1 MRITDV
7 EADIVRIPLST
18 RFSGSVYQIES
29 RCTIVTR
36 VHTDEGLIS
45 EVYSG
50 DERTGYQLLKDLV
63 VGPMKDAVL
72 GEDPTA
78 IERCWQKMFALT
90 PHIGDKAIAMRA
102 IAAIDVAL
110 WDITGKTLGVPVR
123 SLLGGYADRAP
134 VVRFAY
140 YVQGR
145 DTEDMVQDLL
155 HQRERGIGGVK
166 LKVGGVS
173 VADDLLR
180 VRAIRDSLGDEFIIV
195 CDANQA
201 WTLDE
206 ALEFAPPA
214 REMGL
219 AWLEEPCR
227 WQDADN
233 DMRQVRLRTGIAVA
247 AGQGESSSWG
257 CQRLMDA
264 EAVDILNVD
273 AAICGGISEWRR
285 VAGAAQMRGVR
296 MAHHEEP
303 QLAVQLLPAHAHG
316 LFVEVFEE
324 ERDPVYYQLNSV
336 LPEWDN
342 GEIIAPT
349 EPGMGLHLDAA
360 VLEEYKVY

>member
-1 MRITDV
+1 MRITKV
-7 EADIVRIPLST
+7 EADIVRIPLSA
-18 RFSGSVYQIES
+18 RFSGSVYHIDS

-36 VHTDEGLIS
+36 VHTDAGLVS

-50 DERTGYQLLKDLV
+50 DERNGYRQLKDLV
-63 VGPMKDAVL
+63 VGPMAAAVA
-72 GEDPTA
+72 GEDPMA

-90 PHIGDKAIAMRA
+90 PHISDKAIAMRA

-110 WDITGKTLGVPVR
+110 WDIAGKALGAPVR
-123 SLLGGYADRAP
+123 TLLGGYAERAP

-145 DTEDMVQDLL
+145 DTAAMVQDLL
-155 HQRERGIGGVK
+155 YQRERGIGGVK
-166 LKVGGVS
+166 LKVGGVA
-173 VADDLLR
+173 VAADLLR
-180 VRAIRDSLGDEFIIV
+180 VQAIRDALGDHFIIV

-206 ALEFAPPA
+206 ALEFAGPA
-214 REMGL
+214 QEMGL

-227 WQDADN
+227 WQNADH
-233 DMRQVRLRTGIAVA
+233 DLRQVRLRTGIPVA

-257 CQRLMDA
+257 AQRLMDA
-264 EAVDILNVD
+264 AAVDILNID

-324 ERDPVYYQLNSV
+324 ERDPVYYRLNSA

-349 EPGMGLHLDAA
+349 APGMGLHLDAA
-360 VLEEYKVY
+360 TLEKYKVY

>member
-18 RFSGSVYQIES
+18 RFSGSVYQIDS
-29 RCTIVTR
+29 RCTIVAR
-36 VHTDEGLIS
+36 VHTDAGLVS
-45 EVYSG
+45 EIYSG
-50 DERTGYQLLKDLV
+50 DERTGYRLLKDLV
-63 VGPMKDAVL
+63 VGPMRDAVV

-78 IERCWQKMFALT
+78 LERCWQKMFALT

-102 IAAIDVAL
+102 IAAIDIAL
-110 WDITGKTLGVPVR
+110 WDITGKALGVPAR
-123 SLLGGYADRAP
+123 QLLGGYSDRAP

-140 YVQGR
+140 YVPGR
-145 DTEDMVQDLL
+145 DTEFMVQDLL

-166 LKVGGVS
+166 LKVGGVA
-173 VADDLLR
+173 VADDLRR
-180 VRAIRDSLGDEFIIV
+180 VRAIRDALGDDFIIV

-206 ALEFAPPA
+206 ALAFAHPA
-214 REMGL
+214 QEMGL

-227 WQDADN
+227 WQNADN
-233 DMRQVRLRTGIAVA
+233 DMRQVRLRTGIPVA

-257 CQRLMDA
+257 GQRLMDA
-264 EAVDILNVD
+264 EAVDILNID

-285 VAGAAQMRGVR
+285 VAGAAQMRGIR

-303 QLAVQLLPAHAHG
+303 QLAVQLLPAQAHG

-324 ERDPVYYQLNSV
+324 ERDPVYYRLNSV
-336 LPEWDN
+336 LPAWDG
-342 GEIIAPT
+342 GEIVAPT